1 MWNSACRWA
10 SPRLALLAGG
20 ELTGEDRRR
29 AERHLIVCGDCRARL
44 SSLRESLGA
53 LQIAAMSTA
62 PSPEAPSLWP
72 ALARQMRESRHPEP
86 VSYAFRPMWV
96 GLAASALVIGLAAW
110 SLDGRGGSSSQTMAS
125 NQTLHPESSAPMS
138 SPAIAE
144 SNPNTTIVDNAP
156 SHRPEGETVANA
168 PSSSA
173 PRRGDGTRE
182 GRIVAEPTH

>member
-29 AERHLIVCGDCRARL
+29 AERHLIVCGDCRTRL
-44 SSLRESLGA
+44 GSLRESLGA
-53 LQIAAMSTA
+53 LQIAATSTVPA
-62 PSPEAPSLWP
+62 PDAPSLWP
-72 ALARQMRESRHPEP
+72 ALARQMREARHPEP
-86 VSYAFRPMWV
+86 VSFAFRPMWI

-110 SLDGRGGSSSQTMAS
+110 SLGGRGGSNLRTIAS
-125 NQTLHPESSAPMS
+125 NQPLHPESPAPMP

-144 SNPNTTIVDNAP
+144 SNPNTTIAENAP

-173 PRRGDGTRE
+173 PRRGEGPRE
-182 GRIVAEPTH
+182 GRIAAEPTH